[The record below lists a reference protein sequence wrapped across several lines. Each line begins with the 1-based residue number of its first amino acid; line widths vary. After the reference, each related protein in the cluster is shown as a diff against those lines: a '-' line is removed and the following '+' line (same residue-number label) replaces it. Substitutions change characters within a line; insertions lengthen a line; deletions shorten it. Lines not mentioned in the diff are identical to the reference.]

1 MKDGVFEMDN
11 SAVIKKKQV
20 IMQRLEEILDRLSQ
34 KARCRRIWRGMP
46 FVHWTEEGSRKWADR
61 GGETEFKTV
70 HF

>member
-34 KARCRRIWRGMP
+34 KARCRRI
-46 FVHWTEEGSRKWADR
+46 
-61 GGETEFKTV
+61 
-70 HF
+70 